1 MSILGGLGIEER
13 WHEWNKKTCK
23 GIIAKY
29 ITRGKR
35 PLQTVSKTLKTY
47 MRSGYVSRE
56 QLNDILSLVE
66 IETVRPFRDPARLA
80 RYNELRRE
88 LGF

>member
-1 MSILGGLGIEER
+1 M
-13 WHEWNKKTCK
+13 NKRRCK
-23 GIIAKY
+23 GIIASY
-29 ITRGKR
+29 IVRAKQ

-47 MRSGYVSRE
+47 VRRGYVSRE
-56 QLNDILSLVE
+56 QLNDILSVVE
-66 IETVRPFRDPARLA
+66 IETVRPFRDRARLA

>member
-1 MSILGGLGIEER
+1 MSILGLSSEEFA
-13 WHEWNKKTCK
+13 HEMNRRRCK
-23 GIIAKY
+23 GVIASYIAKA
-29 ITRGKR
+29 KQ
-35 PLQTVSKTLKTY
+35 PLHTVSSTLRTY
-47 MRSGYVSRE
+47 VIRGYVSRE
-56 QLNDILSLVE
+56 QLNNILSLVE

>member
-1 MSILGGLGIEER
+1 MSILGRSTEEFAYEMHKR
-13 WHEWNKKTCK
+13 TCK
-23 GIIAKY
+23 GIIASY
-29 ITRGKR
+29 ITKAKR

-47 MRSGYVSRE
+47 VREGYISRE
-56 QLNDILSLVE
+56 QLNDILSMVE
-66 IETVRPFRDPARLA
+66 IETVRPFRNQARLT